1 MTLVNGLRLA
11 YRGFVTGLAAGYA
24 WLATAM
30 LAGAILQADAL
41 AALRPVVALLA
52 PGRNDSATAFVIG
65 FAAVQLA
72 AAGVGMIFA
81 YFFARFFTVRSTVAL
96 AAPCFALLAWALIA
110 AVIGD
115 RTDVRAGLA
124 LVPVLATLAYGAL
137 LGAGLPL
144 RGDVLRPPT
153 KGATPA

>member
-30 LAGAILQADAL
+30 LAGMVLQADAL
-41 AALRPVVALLA
+41 AALRPIVALLPA
-52 PGRNDSATAFVIG
+52 ARHDSATAFVIG

-72 AAGVGMIFA
+72 AAGLGMLFA

-96 AAPCFALLAWALIA
+96 AAPCFALLAWALLA
-110 AVIGD
+110 AVIGERSD
-115 RTDVRAGLA
+115 MTAGLA
-124 LVPVLATLAYGAL
+124 LIPVLATLAYGAL

-144 RGDVLRPPT
+144 RGEVLRAAP
-153 KGATPA
+153 GSAGIG